1 MLAPLAW
8 LKEYVDINLPV
19 TELAERM
26 TLAGLA
32 VDAIRPV
39 GDWWDPEFLR
49 VGRVLAVL
57 PHPDADRL
65 VLVDVDYGGDAPQ
78 RVVTGAPNLY
88 QYRGVE
94 PLPVLKVAF
103 ARAGAVLV
111 DAYSEARPRP
121 MKKLKPSKIRGVE
134 SSGMVC
140 SERELGLSEEHEGII
155 LLPEDAPVGTPLRDY
170 LGDSVLEL
178 DLTPDMARCLNL
190 IGIAREVAALTGGA
204 LHLPPDE
211 FGAEGNDQAADYVA
225 VRIDEPALCNRY
237 TATLIQDV
245 HIGSSP
251 QWMQERLTKAGMRPI
266 NNVVDITNYVMLE
279 WGQPLH
285 AFDYDILVRRA
296 GQVGEK
302 TPTIVVRR
310 AAAGEKFT
318 TLDGVERKLD
328 DSMLMI
334 ADTLGSVALAGVM
347 GGLESEV
354 SENTRTILLES
365 ANFEG
370 INNRRTSQALKLFS
384 EANFRFARSLP
395 AGLCDIAARRA
406 AELMRRYAGAR
417 LVPGM
422 VDAYPVPQGETLVYT
437 TASDL
442 ARILGMTVTLQQAA
456 EALEQLGFAVAV
468 VDAPAAH
475 APAAATFALQ
485 RQAGEPLLECTPP
498 WHRLD
503 IRYPA
508 DLCEEVAR
516 MVGYEHVGST
526 LMNDELPTQHRDE
539 LRETEE
545 KVRDILLGCGLQDTI
560 NYALTSPENG
570 AKLSPGRDTG
580 DTPYITLANPIAV
593 ERRVLRRSL
602 LVSALEGLQYN
613 LRYTDRLAAFE
624 IGRIYLPEQT
634 VTNAAAPEQAP
645 LPLEDRR
652 VCIVLAGPRR
662 PQGFYR
668 TPEEAAEMDFTDL
681 KGVVE
686 VLLERLGIKGA
697 AVELRAQPDTD
708 SFGPRC
714 AQLLV
719 NGEDAGLFGEVH
731 PRVRAAFGLPD
742 VRVNVAE
749 LRLAPLVRP
758 TWQFTPMRPISS
770 MPPVVEDLAFVVSEE
785 ITLRQLE
792 TAIRAAGG
800 DLLADVELFDLYR
813 GDPLPAGHKSLA
825 FRVTYQSQD
834 ALLRDAEV
842 VKLRER
848 IVRRVERETGGKL
861 RG

>member
-8 LKEYVDINLPV
+8 LKDYVDITLP
-19 TELAERM
+19 TAELAERI

-32 VDAIRPV
+32 VDAVRQV
-39 GDWWDPEFLR
+39 GDWWDPELIR
-49 VGRVLAVL
+49 VGQVVCVD

-65 VLVDVDYGGDAPQ
+65 VLVDVDFGGEKPQ
-78 RVVTGAPNLY
+78 RVVTGAPNLF
-88 QYRGVE
+88 QYRGVS

-103 ARAGAVLV
+103 ARAGSVLV
-111 DAYSEARPRP
+111 DAYSEERPRP

-134 SSGMVC
+134 STGMVC

-155 LLPEDAPVGTPLRDY
+155 LLPEDAPVGAALRDY

-178 DLTPDMARCLNL
+178 DLTPDMARCLNM
-190 IGIAREVAALTGGA
+190 IGIAREIAALTGST
-204 LHLPPDE
+204 LHLPEDAFP
-211 FGAEGNDQAADYVA
+211 AEGDDQASDYVA

-237 TATLIQDV
+237 TGIVIQDV
-245 HIGSSP
+245 AIGPSP
-251 QWMQERLTKAGMRPI
+251 KWMQERLMKAGMRPI

-296 GQVGEK
+296 QQVGDA

-310 AAAGEKFT
+310 AAAGEKFV
-318 TLDGVERKLD
+318 TLDDVERKLD

-334 ADTLGSVALAGVM
+334 ADTLGSVAIAGVM
-347 GGLESEV
+347 GGQESEV
-354 SENTRTILLES
+354 SDSTRTVLLES
-365 ANFEG
+365 ATFEG

-384 EANFRFARSLP
+384 EASFRFARGVPPMLN
-395 AGLCDIAARRA
+395 AIAARRA
-406 AELMRRYAGAR
+406 ADLMRQYAGGR

-422 VDAYPVPQGETLVYT
+422 VDTYPVAQSETLAYT
-437 TASDL
+437 TASDM
-442 ARILGMTVTLQQAA
+442 ARILGMPVTLQRAA
-456 EALEQLGFAVAV
+456 EALEKLDFKVRV
-468 VDAPAAH
+468 VDAVASH
-475 APAAATFALQ
+475 APADATFGLQ
-485 RQAGEPLLECTPP
+485 RQGGEPLLECVAP

-516 MVGYEHVGST
+516 MIGYEHIGST
-526 LMNDELPTQHRDE
+526 LMNDELPTQHRND
-539 LRETEE
+539 LLETEE

-560 NYALTSPENG
+560 NYALTSPENQ
-570 AKLSPGRDTG
+570 AKLVPGRAGG
-580 DTPYITLANPIAV
+580 DDPMIALANPVAV
-593 ERRVLRRSL
+593 ERRAMRRTL
-602 LVSALEGLQYN
+602 LVSALENLQYN
-613 LRYTDRLAAFE
+613 LRYTNRLAAFE
-624 IGRIYLPEQT
+624 IGRVYLPERSEGQ
-634 VTNAAAPEQAP
+634 

-652 VCIVLAGPRR
+652 FCIVMTGPRQ
-662 PQGFYR
+662 PQGFYS
-668 TPEEAAEMDFTDL
+668 TAESSAEMDFSDM

-686 VLLERLGIKGA
+686 VLLDRLGLKGTA
-697 AVELRAQPDTD
+697 IEWRAQPDTD

-714 AQLLV
+714 AELFV
-719 NGEDAGLFGEVH
+719 NGQNAGLIGEVH
-731 PRVRAAFGLPD
+731 PRVRAAFDLPA
-742 VRVNVAE
+742 VRINAAE
-749 LRLAPLVRP
+749 LRLEPLVRP

-792 TAIRAAGG
+792 QAIRAAGG
-800 DLLADVELFDLYR
+800 DLLADLELFDLYR
-813 GDPLPAGHKSLA
+813 GEPLPAGHKSLA

-834 ALLRDAEV
+834 SILRDADV